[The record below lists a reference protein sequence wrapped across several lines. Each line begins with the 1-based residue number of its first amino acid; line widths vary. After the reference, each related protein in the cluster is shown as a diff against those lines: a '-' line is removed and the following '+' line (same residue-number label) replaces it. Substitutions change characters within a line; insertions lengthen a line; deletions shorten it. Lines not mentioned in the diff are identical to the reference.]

1 MCVCA
6 HRVLD
11 DGMDEVLMH
20 VCVCVPT
27 LSLMTGWMR
36 YSCMCVCVSTLSVM
50 KGLDE
55 VLMHVCVC
63 AHLVLDDGMD
73 EVLMHVCVCAH
84 LVLDDG
90 MDEVLLRNVV
100 VNVLRSAGRVCP
112 GR

>member
-1 MCVCA
+1 M
-6 HRVLD
+6 
-11 DGMDEVLMH
+11 
-20 VCVCVPT
+20 
-27 LSLMTGWMR
+27 
-36 YSCMCVCVSTLSVM
+36 
-50 KGLDE
+50 
-55 VLMHVCVC
+55 CVC